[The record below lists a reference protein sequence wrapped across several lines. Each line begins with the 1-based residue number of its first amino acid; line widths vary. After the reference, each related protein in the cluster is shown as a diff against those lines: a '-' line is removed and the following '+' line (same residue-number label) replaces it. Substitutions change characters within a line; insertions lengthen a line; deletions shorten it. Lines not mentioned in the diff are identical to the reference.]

1 VAAQSATTSRIGGTD
16 LFGMAATIGAFTVG
30 AALIEAALVPGIV
43 IGGAVV
49 LAPKLMPGLSR
60 RLPRWAGGTAPAT
73 PSAPAS
79 EPFMPKAAPA
89 AAAVASAVVERFGVK
104 QAVIKTITF
113 RLIVT
118 TLDFTTNYII
128 LGQANTAAGLSAIGL
143 VAGPVFYFIHE
154 AAWNY
159 FGASVTR
166 SAGSWGTS
174 IDLPFLPSFGKADT
188 DASGERRGFRIN
200 QSLAK
205 TITFRTFA
213 TAMDFTVTYLVVGNA
228 LTALTLSSIGFVVGP
243 FVYIGHEMA
252 WDRWGTVQKPEPVV
266 RAMGLLPAPA

>member
-1 VAAQSATTSRIGGTD
+1 VQSATTGRFGGTD
-16 LFGMAATIGAFTVG
+16 ILGMAATIGAFTVG

-60 RLPRWAGGTAPAT
+60 RLPRWAGGTAAASAAA
-73 PSAPAS
+73 SAPFAN
-79 EPFMPKAAPA
+79 KAPP
-89 AAAVASAVVERFGVK
+89 AAVAAAVVERFGVK

-128 LGQANTAAGLSAIGL
+128 LGEAGTAAGLSAIGL

-154 AAWNY
+154 AGWNY
-159 FGASVTR
+159 FGASVKR
-166 SAGSWGTS
+166 SVGQWGTS
-174 IDLPFLPSFGKADT
+174 IDLPFLPNFGKSDT

-213 TAMDFTVTYLVVGNA
+213 TTMDFTTTYLVVGDA
-228 LTALTLSSIGFVVGP
+228 LTALTLSSIGFVIGP

-252 WDRWGTVQKPEPVV
+252 WDRWGTVKKSEEKILPIALL
-266 RAMGLLPAPA
+266 RATA